1 MKSIADILSAPLGER
16 HRFISALLMAL
27 LCAYFSPA
35 GIAKPNLL
43 LIIVDDMNADS
54 VGAFGAVVPG
64 TTPNIDQL
72 ASQGI
77 RFEKAHVQVAN
88 CTPSRNVM
96 WSGRYPHSNKV
107 EGFYQVAN
115 PGYLTLSDL
124 MQQAGYFTAIHHKVT
139 GSTPY
144 HPYPWDLI
152 LDTLPTGDLLH
163 NKDPISFGVSTAQG
177 IEAAK
182 LAGKPFSLLIN
193 VGDPHLPFYGLNRR
207 GEPVEDPFVPSRIF
221 TPDEVYVP
229 PYLVDDPIVR
239 QELAHYYSTVR
250 RADDAV
256 GEILAALQASGEA
269 DNTLVMFLSDHGMP
283 FPFVKT
289 QLYHHSTLTPLIFRW
304 PGTVKENAIDD
315 VHMVSA
321 IDILPTLV
329 GAIGAQIPTGLEGR
343 SLLPLMRGE
352 SQDGRDQIFKEY
364 AENSSG
370 QRSPMRAIETK
381 RFLYIFNPWSN
392 GKRRMRSATMGTNT
406 YKRMVELAEKDENI
420 ASRLK
425 LLEYRVVEELYD
437 VEADPDC
444 LVNLIA
450 DPTYQQEL
458 IELRSLMETWM
469 RDTQDPALNA
479 FNNRTKPKALTA
491 FMAVQNLGAQQ
502 RREWRHAIRD
512 SIRKANTE
520 KIANPKPVEPAPAQ
534 PQSK

>member
-1 MKSIADILSAPLGER
+1 MKSIADILSAPLRER
-16 HRFISALLMAL
+16 HRLISALLVTLM
-27 LCAYFSPA
+27 CAYFSPA

-124 MQQAGYFTAIHHKVT
+124 MQEAGYFTAIRHKVP

-144 HPYPWDLI
+144 SPYPWDLV
-152 LDTLPTGDLLH
+152 LDSLPTGDLLH
-163 NKDPISFGVSTAQG
+163 RKDPISFGVSTARG

-193 VGDPHLPFYGLNRR
+193 VSDPHLPFYGLNRR

-304 PGTVKENAIDD
+304 PGIVQENTVDD

-321 IDILPTLV
+321 IDILPTLLDSV
-329 GAIGAQIPTGLEGR
+329 GAQIPKGIQGR

-352 SQDGRDQIFKEY
+352 SQDGWDRIFKEY

-370 QRSPMRAIETK
+370 ERTPMRAIETK

-392 GKRRMRSATMGTNT
+392 GKRRMTSATMHMNT
-406 YKRMVELAEKDENI
+406 YKRMVELAEKDEKI
-420 ASRLK
+420 ASRLE
-425 LLEYRVVEELYD
+425 LLTYRVVEELYD
-437 VEADPDC
+437 VQADPDC

-450 DPTYQQEL
+450 DPKYQKEL
-458 IELRSLMETWM
+458 TDLRFLMATWM
-469 RDTQDPALNA
+469 RETQDPALNA
-479 FNNRTKPKALTA
+479 FNSRAEPKALA
-491 FMAVQNLGAQQ
+491 EFMTTQNLGAQR
-502 RREWRHAIRD
+502 RREWKHAIRD
-512 SIRKANTE
+512 SLRKANTE
-520 KIANPKPVEPAPAQ
+520 KIDAPERAEPVPTQ
-534 PQSK
+534 P